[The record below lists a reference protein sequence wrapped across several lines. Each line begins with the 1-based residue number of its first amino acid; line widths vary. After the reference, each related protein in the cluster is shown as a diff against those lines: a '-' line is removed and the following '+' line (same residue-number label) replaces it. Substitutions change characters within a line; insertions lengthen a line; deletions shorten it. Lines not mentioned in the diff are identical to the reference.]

1 MNQSTNSLKRMKKRL
16 LIANRSEIAI
26 RIIRS
31 AHKMGMWAVVFQSDK
46 EPDALYL
53 KFADEII
60 PAKDALSEKPIF
72 LDADR
77 IVSFALENNIDLIHP
92 GYGFLSE
99 NPDFAAL
106 CEKNNINFI
115 GPSPQLIRDMGLK
128 TVAKSMAIKC
138 GLPLVPGSDGPVKDA
153 TVAKEFA
160 DKIGY
165 PVILKASAGGG
176 GRGMRIVEKPE
187 TIERNFKSASDEA
200 LAAFGNGDM
209 FIERYLQNPKHL
221 EFQILGDKHGNVVH
235 LGERECSL
243 QRKHQKIMEEAPSAS
258 VTPEMRKEMGE
269 MAVNFA
275 KAIGYYS
282 AGTIEFIM
290 DEDGSY
296 YFMEMNTRIQVE
308 HPVTEMVTG
317 VDLVDWQIRIALGE
331 KLTLKQEDIKI
342 NGWAIEC
349 RVNCEDAQNR
359 FSPQTGFI
367 DKIHFPVDS
376 FIRIETGVQSGS
388 IVTPYF
394 DSMIAKIIVHGND
407 RKDVIEKT
415 LKALYEFRMIGLN
428 TTVPFCRSV
437 LKHPE
442 FVNAT
447 YTTRWVDQVYT
458 PEMLENE
465 EEEMIGALAATIMYA
480 AEYLQLSSDVP
491 TYKNDTLNVWVL
503 NKRLNY

>member
-1 MNQSTNSLKRMKKRL
+1 MKKRL

-31 AHKMGMWAVVFQSDK
+31 AHKLGMIAVVFQSDR

-53 KFADEII
+53 KYADEII
-60 PAKDALSEKPIF
+60 QAKDAANEKAIF
-72 LDADR
+72 LDGPR
-77 IVSFALENNIDLIHP
+77 IVELALQNNIDLVHP

-99 NPDFAAL
+99 NPDFAQL
-106 CEKNNINFI
+106 CVDNGINFI
-115 GPSPQLIRDMGLK
+115 GPSPQLISDMGLK
-128 TVAKSMAIKC
+128 TVAKSMAIKA

-153 TVAKEFA
+153 QVAKEFA

-176 GRGMRIVEKPE
+176 GRGMRIVEKAE
-187 TIERNFKSASDEA
+187 TIERHFKSASEEA

-209 FIERYLQNPKHL
+209 FVEKYLQNPKHL
-221 EFQILGDKHGNVVH
+221 EFQIMGDKHGNVIH

-243 QRKHQKIMEEAPSAS
+243 QRKHQKIVEEAPSAS

-269 MAVNFA
+269 LAVRFA

-282 AGTIEFIM
+282 AGTIEYIM

-317 VDLVDWQIRIALGE
+317 VDLVDWQIKVAMDE
-331 KLTLKQEDIKI
+331 VLTIKQEDIHI

-349 RVNCEDAQNR
+349 RVNTEDPQNR

-367 DKIHFPVDS
+367 DRIYFPQGDD
-376 FIRIETGVQSGS
+376 IRIETGVQNGS
-388 IVTPYF
+388 VVTSYF
-394 DSMIAKIIVHGND
+394 DSMIAKIIVHGKD
-407 RKDVIEKT
+407 RTEVIEKT
-415 LKALYEFRMIGLN
+415 LSALYEFSLIGLK
-428 TTVPFCRSV
+428 TTVPFCRTV
-437 LKHPE
+437 LQHPE
-442 FVNAT
+442 FISAK
-447 YTTRWVDQVYT
+447 YTTRWVDQVFT
-458 PEMLENE
+458 PDMLENDE
-465 EEEMIGALAATIMYA
+465 DEMIGALAATIMYA
-480 AEYLQLSSDVP
+480 SEYLQLSSDLP
-491 TYKNDTLNVWVL
+491 TYKSDSLNVWVL

>member
-1 MNQSTNSLKRMKKRL
+1 MKKRL

-31 AHKMGMWAVVFQSDK
+31 AHKLGILAVVFQSDK

-60 PAKDALSEKPIF
+60 RAKDANNEKPIF
-72 LDADR
+72 LDAEL
-77 IVSFALENNIDLIHP
+77 IIKLALENNIDLIHP

-99 NPDFAAL
+99 NSGFADL
-106 CEKNNINFI
+106 CINNNINFI

-128 TVAKSMAIKC
+128 TVAKSMAIAA
-138 GLPLVPGSDGPVKDA
+138 GLPLVPGSDGPVVNA
-153 TVAKEFA
+153 QVAKAFA

-187 TIERNFKSASDEA
+187 TIERSFKSASDEA
-200 LAAFGNGDM
+200 QGAFGNGDM
-209 FIERYLQNPKHL
+209 FVEKYLQNPKHL

-243 QRKHQKIMEEAPSAS
+243 QRKHQKILEEAPSAS
-258 VTPEMRKEMGE
+258 VSPAIRKEMGE
-269 MAVNFA
+269 LAVRFA
-275 KAIGYYS
+275 KSIGYYS

-317 VDLVDWQIRIALGE
+317 VDLVDWQIRVALGE
-331 KLTLKQEDIKI
+331 ELTLKQEDIKI

-349 RVNCEDAQNR
+349 RVNCEDPQNR

-367 DKIHFPVDS
+367 DKIHFPQNS
-376 FIRIETGVQSGS
+376 FIRIESGVQSGS
-388 IVTPYF
+388 VVTPYF
-394 DSMIAKIIVHGND
+394 DSMVAKIIVHGND
-407 RKDVIEKT
+407 RNDVIEKT
-415 LKALYEFRMIGLN
+415 LNALYEFSLIGLK
-428 TTVPFCRSV
+428 TTVPFCRTV

-442 FVNAT
+442 FVNAS
-447 YTTRWVDQVYT
+447 YTTRWVDQVFT
-458 PEMLENE
+458 AEMLENE
-465 EEEMIGALAATIMYA
+465 EDEMIGALAATIMYA
-480 AEYLQLSSDVP
+480 SEYLQLSSDLP
-491 TYKNDTLNVWVL
+491 TYKNDSLNVWVL